1 MSDFTFETLMQR
13 YASARSLSAR
23 TVETYSRN
31 LRSFVKFTQLQ
42 SPIEVGQN
50 HIRAFYLHL
59 KQQPLSNVT
68 VVATMRGVIVVLRWA
83 ARRDLLLIDPT
94 HDFKIP
100 KARRVIQRILT
111 RVEVM
116 NLLHAPTRHLR
127 AFCRLRDQALLE
139 LLYGSGIRVGEA
151 AALELAD
158 LDLSDRSLQ
167 IRVGKGQN
175 RLAPFGEKVATA
187 LSAYLEIRSQI
198 AQSGIVSLFIAQH
211 GAELDSSSISGIVR
225 YYGRKLG
232 IPATP
237 HALRRAFA
245 THLLE
250 NGANIVE
257 VKNLLGHV
265 DLDSTQVYAQIAQV
279 ELTRAHRQSHPRA
292 RRSASGGEN
301 GL

>member
-1 MSDFTFETLMQR
+1 MSELTFETLLER
-13 YASARSLSAR
+13 YASARSLSPR
-23 TVETYSRN
+23 TIETYSRN
-31 LRSFVKFTQLQ
+31 VRSFVKFTHLQ
-42 SPIEVGQN
+42 SPIEVTQD
-50 HIRAFYLHL
+50 HLRAFYLDL
-59 KQQPLSNVT
+59 KQQSLSNVT
-68 VVATMRGVIVVLRWA
+68 VVAIMRGVIVVLRWA
-83 ARRDLLLIDPT
+83 ARRDLLLLDPT
-94 HDFKIP
+94 HDFAIP
-100 KARRVIQRILT
+100 KARRAIQRILT

-116 NLLHAPTRHLR
+116 TLLHAPSQHLR

-158 LDLSDRSLQ
+158 LDLPDRSLQ
-167 IRVGKGQN
+167 IRLGKGPS
-175 RLAPFGEKVATA
+175 RRAPFGEKVAAA
-187 LSAYLEIRSQI
+187 LAAYLEIRNQV

-211 GAELDSSSISGIVR
+211 GAELDSSSMSGIVR
-225 YYGRKLG
+225 YYSRKLG

-279 ELTRAHRQSHPRA
+279 ELHRAHRQAHPRA
-292 RRSASGGEN
+292 RRSTSGGEN